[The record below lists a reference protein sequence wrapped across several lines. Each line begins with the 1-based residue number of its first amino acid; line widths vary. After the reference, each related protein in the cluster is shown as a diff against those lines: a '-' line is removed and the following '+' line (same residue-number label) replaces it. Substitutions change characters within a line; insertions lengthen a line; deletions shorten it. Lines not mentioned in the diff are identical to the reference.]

1 MADTVT
7 HSFSELYNIECP
19 SLLPFNE
26 SPDRTE
32 GAGEVS
38 TFLGLPTKRNA
49 HPITI
54 KPAASKA
61 DTLASSFIGLIIQMQ
76 KKGKD
81 LSGQQG
87 AQSTIGSSPGSPI
100 GNTVEDAKPHRPMQ
114 ATPEYAFL
122 DFQQELMPHILAA
135 VPCPALSPSIL
146 STAPLC
152 SSAKEK
158 TSKEDAIQLE
168 DYLPEKNG
176 FDLHTLLKDPE
187 FAELIPTESQWYLLS
202 QLRIHA
208 GMPERSF
215 SGIKKL
221 AHYYSQLFHMEEKF
235 PFENGKV
242 DIEFNWFEAFSPD
255 KQVLC
260 NCIQYE
266 KASVLFNVA
275 AIYSQ
280 LGSRTRLWTMDGK
293 RVAAGHFQKAAGILI
308 FIRDSLSQR
317 FKIKLDKFADMNETT
332 LSTAATFMLAQAA
345 ECFYDK
351 THDEK
356 SSSPVIA
363 LVAVYTSDLY
373 DVAHR
378 HGKDGCGILK
388 HRFPRLWMSNMKCK
402 STLFGAI
409 AHFHT
414 GPVTSVDR
422 VVAERLARLAAAKD
436 LITDS
441 YRISIDVGGILQ
453 DIVKG
458 YLCTIN
464 NACLTVDAANNVHI
478 HDTPFDSRLLSPL
491 KRPPQALVNPTPLEN
506 CIPDLYKFQDIF
518 HSIIAPNQREDVRMI
533 NQESCRVAHTGQ
545 NNLHQ
550 IVNDID
556 EKSIK
561 FGLSHP
567 HSIELTIQNHGVGVL
582 RFSELKENAGKFIK
596 KMQELQSEESSL
608 SSDEMIQH
616 LDRLRNYV
624 GCSIQEASWH
634 LKEFD
639 ISMYSSDSDRLV
651 VLAELQSEVMQ
662 QDLDLKQSGAKYS
675 ELKKTFETEVCQFHI
690 SSWTES
696 KLASIIPVLNGSK
709 EDREYASSSIR
720 RQYETAKSRRQTN
733 ISHLEELRRA
743 CQIKMIELRTV
754 PSESWVRHSTLGI
767 HDAMSSQR
775 LRLADI
781 CTSVEKMILE
791 KDLLLQNIA
800 EQISIL
806 NGLSVHINDEIE
818 QDKLVTNFIESVE
831 KSMLFRTDTQNEIYM
846 FIVLREETAKTLASV
861 IKFVTN
867 TGNYGAGNGG
877 GASSV
882 RQALPPH
889 PEGVQR
895 DPMVFQKWNEYEGMR
910 AKPAGKPHYKTVIV
924 NRTDSHEVDPV
935 RIQIYNNNKP
945 EKPNSLETRKRLALA
960 DLLDLNNPHP
970 LPNTSHSLE
979 IWQRLHDR
987 ASKQSHQAQTALD
1000 ALDHLKP
1007 SEPVVPTVSPPNP
1020 HEAQRSLAVLL
1031 AAATAPRH
1039 PSSFVRDGHQLY
1051 RRRSSNRRISLTSHI
1066 PGGFPRDKTPD
1077 VAKPIQSVEESTH
1090 ISGGLLDTVKGS
1102 LSRMFTFKKDPAS
1115 QAQCVPSTPQT
1126 VPSACVR
1133 TSLNST
1139 SSSELNGRKSS
1150 LTTSIEMH
1158 TRLGALDRRGP
1169 AQVRNP
1175 LSRRV
1180 STTLPQSAQVE
1191 SESDCNSV
1199 VEWTDMEDLSNQED
1213 TTANIEQNTG
1223 NKAGGI
1229 DKVVDDAQN
1238 TLDQVTSDYMISRL
1252 MKENARLR
1260 NQFLDIRKGSA
1271 AATGSSRKEEP
1282 TVTKLEDAL
1291 AANIQKMMELYKLQ
1305 EGRIETLEKKAV
1317 NKNGGS
1323 GNTKKSDHTRKSEKT
1338 TAKSEK
1344 YHREMLARW
1353 IRDQTRLSE
1362 ECITTDS
1369 PCSMSTSPSD
1379 DTPNQQNT
1387 KNGGPNGRK
1396 GDQRNTRRE
1405 WSQRVTFDGNKG
1417 EDSHRGKQQGS
1428 KSQRQLGAFSQGG
1441 GTHFGISHQNVPP
1454 MVMLVPEIDI
1464 TVSSK
1469 RMALQSTN
1477 SLLGEGYLCK
1487 PSGSKLSRVSAVFPN
1502 KSRTP
1507 HSGMP
1512 QAVLAAESSRKK
1524 DHTTLFEREDSGMVG
1539 TPVRGTSFDEAVV
1552 NTVLKGSA
1560 DPTIEHGAT
1569 HNRVSGRNEA
1579 AYSKA
1584 RAFSRVAHMKLDN
1597 DRLVHALTS
1606 LDSSR

>member
-221 AHYYSQLFHMEEKF
+221 AHYYSQLLHMEEKF

-255 KQVLC
+255 KQ
-260 NCIQYE
+260 
-266 KASVLFNVA
+266 
-275 AIYSQ
+275 
-280 LGSRTRLWTMDGK
+280 
-293 RVAAGHFQKAAGILI
+293 
-308 FIRDSLSQR
+308 
-317 FKIKLDKFADMNETT
+317 DMNETT

-651 VLAELQSEVMQ
+651 ILAELQSEVMQ

-675 ELKKTFETEVCQFHI
+675 ELKKTFE
-690 SSWTES
+690 TES

-846 FIVLREETAKTLASV
+846 FIVLREETAKTLAS
-861 IKFVTN
+861 
-867 TGNYGAGNGG
+867 
-877 GASSV
+877 
-882 RQALPPH
+882 
-889 PEGVQR
+889 
-895 DPMVFQKWNEYEGMR
+895 WNEYEGMR

-1051 RRRSSNRRISLTSHI
+1051 RRRSSNRRISLISHI

-1180 STTLPQSAQVE
+1180 STTLPQSTQVE

-1213 TTANIEQNTG
+1213 TTANIEQDTG

-1238 TLDQVTSDYMISRL
+1238 TLDQATSDYMISRL

-1387 KNGGPNGRK
+1387 KMVALTVARVI
-1396 GDQRNTRRE
+1396 RE
-1405 WSQRVTFDGNKG
+1405 IPD
-1417 EDSHRGKQQGS
+1417 
-1428 KSQRQLGAFSQGG
+1428 A
-1441 GTHFGISHQNVPP
+1441 
-1454 MVMLVPEIDI
+1454 
-1464 TVSSK
+1464 
-1469 RMALQSTN
+1469 
-1477 SLLGEGYLCK
+1477 
-1487 PSGSKLSRVSAVFPN
+1487 
-1502 KSRTP
+1502 
-1507 HSGMP
+1507 
-1512 QAVLAAESSRKK
+1512 
-1524 DHTTLFEREDSGMVG
+1524 
-1539 TPVRGTSFDEAVV
+1539 
-1552 NTVLKGSA
+1552 
-1560 DPTIEHGAT
+1560 
-1569 HNRVSGRNEA
+1569 SGRN
-1579 AYSKA
+1579 
-1584 RAFSRVAHMKLDN
+1584 V
-1597 DRLVHALTS
+1597 
-1606 LDSSR
+1606 